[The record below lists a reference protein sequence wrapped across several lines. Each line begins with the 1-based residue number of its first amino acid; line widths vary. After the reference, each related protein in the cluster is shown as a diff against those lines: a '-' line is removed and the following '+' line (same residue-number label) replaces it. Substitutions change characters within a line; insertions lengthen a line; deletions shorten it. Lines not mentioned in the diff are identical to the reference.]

1 MIDEGIY
8 WSKSV
13 EELDEML
20 AKRDAELKGIYF
32 NILRLHRLV
41 AAKKDD
47 YSVEMMRQNVLQ
59 LRQAMKQDRDV
70 MLMRNC

>member
-8 WSKSV
+8 WSKSDK
-13 EELDEML
+13 ELNKIL
-20 AKRDAELKGIYF
+20 AERDAELKGIYF

-41 AAKKDD
+41 AAKKDN
-47 YSVEMMRQNVLQ
+47 YLVERMRQNVLQ
-59 LRQAMKQDRDV
+59 LRQAMKQDRDD